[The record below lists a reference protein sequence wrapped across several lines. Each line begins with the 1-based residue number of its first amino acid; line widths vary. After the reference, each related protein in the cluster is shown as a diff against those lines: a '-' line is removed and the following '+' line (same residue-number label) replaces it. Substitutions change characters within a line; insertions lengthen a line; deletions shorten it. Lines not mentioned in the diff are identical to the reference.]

1 MRAAIYG
8 AGAMGTV
15 LGAFI
20 TAGGGKIDLITRN
33 LRHVEALNKNG
44 AHVVGGADIKVN
56 VSALTPDKMTGE
68 YDIIF
73 LMTKQQ
79 ENAQTLEFL
88 KPFLKSDGV
97 ICTMQNGLP
106 EESVANAVGYE
117 RCLGCAVSWGAVLK
131 DSGVACLTSDKD
143 KMTFALGSP
152 FGSNR
157 KLEEVKELLSLA
169 GKVEIEQNFLGARW
183 AKLCINGAFSPLSAM
198 TGMTF
203 GEIAKDSL
211 SRRIALKILREG
223 FEAAKAQGVKLA
235 GIQGHDITRIFKF
248 KPFALSVMPLAMR
261 SHSEIISGMY
271 FDLKS
276 GRQCEIDYIN
286 GEIVRA
292 AKSGGVDVPVCERV
306 IKLIKEIERGEREI
320 SYENLKCI

>member
-33 LRHVEALNKNG
+33 LRHVEELNKNG
-44 AHVVGGADIKVN
+44 ARVVGGADIKVN
-56 VSALTPDKMTGE
+56 VTALTPDKMTGE

-106 EESVANAVGYE
+106 EESVAKAVGKD

-131 DSGVACLTSDKD
+131 DCGVAELTSDKS
-143 KMTFALGSP
+143 KMTFALGTPYGNS
-152 FGSNR
+152 G
-157 KLEEVKELLSLA
+157 KIQEVKELLSLA
-169 GKVEIEQNFLGARW
+169 GKVEIEKNFLGARW

-203 GEIAKDSL
+203 GEIAKDGL
-211 SRRIALKILREG
+211 SRKIAFKLLKEG
-223 FEAAKAQGVKLA
+223 FKAAKSQGVKLA
-235 GIQGHDITRIFKF
+235 KIQGHDITKIFKF
-248 KPFALSVMPLAMR
+248 KPFALAVMPVAMR
-261 SHSEIISGMY
+261 SHKSIVSGMY

-286 GEIVRA
+286 GEILRA
-292 AKSGGVDVPVCERV
+292 AERGGVDVPVCERV

-320 SYENLKCI
+320 TYENLKCI